1 MKTNEQIQS
10 LLVFRHTNITELICP
25 WKTSIPRLAAP
36 YSIGASLEPASSLEG
51 LWMRT
56 SLRK

>member
-1 MKTNEQIQS
+1 MTGSKYDS
-10 LLVFRHTNITELICP
+10 LSVFQHNNITELICP
-25 WKTSIPRLAAP
+25 CKTSFPNQPP
-36 YSIGASLEPASSLEG
+36 YSIGASLEPASSLDG